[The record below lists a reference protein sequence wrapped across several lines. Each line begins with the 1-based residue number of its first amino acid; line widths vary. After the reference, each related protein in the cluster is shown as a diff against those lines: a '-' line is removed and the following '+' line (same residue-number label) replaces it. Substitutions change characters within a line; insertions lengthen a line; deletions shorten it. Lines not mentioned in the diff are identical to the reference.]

1 MNYSIPQ
8 TNLNTGRKMVVA
20 DTSKLNFFAQA
31 NASRFGIQNS
41 AGALGYLGMAG
52 DGDEQTILAEQADG
66 GVPRAAN
73 TGAVKTLSDVATVT
87 GTFISSLLGG
97 KPAGTETSNTP
108 PPPAPDTTLG
118 GLPRGLVIAVGVG
131 LAGFIA
137 WKMFKK

>member
-8 TNLNTGRKMVVA
+8 TNLNIGRKLIVA

-52 DGDEQTILAEQADG
+52 DGDETTILAEQNTTPKPADS
-66 GVPRAAN
+66 
-73 TGAVKTLSDVATVT
+73 GAVKVLSDVATVT
-87 GTFISSLLGG
+87 GSFISSIFGG
-97 KPAGTETSNTP
+97 RPAGTDTNVRPP
-108 PPPAPDTTLG
+108 PPPAPDDTIA
-118 GLPRGLVIAVGVG
+118 GLPRMLVIVAGVGV
-131 LAGFIA
+131 AGFIA